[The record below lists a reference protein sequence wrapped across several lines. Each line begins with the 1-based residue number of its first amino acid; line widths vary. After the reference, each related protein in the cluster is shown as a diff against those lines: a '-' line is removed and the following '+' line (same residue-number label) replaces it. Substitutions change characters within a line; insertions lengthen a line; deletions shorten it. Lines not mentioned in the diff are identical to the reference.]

1 MLAGFP
7 VAKRP
12 RIEHPTFVFTFQV
25 GHSVEL
31 ATDQIWPDLDA
42 PDAPTAQDARAAVE
56 RFGGPEIVLRR
67 WLLDRPTFN
76 EVDVDVDRA
85 GGKISVGPVT
95 LRISRGRIDA
105 ESVVELPTETALVAS
120 ADDAGAIPI
129 SSTLSLSVDF
139 VTKTQAVVARKGSG
153 KSYTGRNQAEG
164 LLALG
169 QQIVVI
175 DPTGAWWGLRSSAD
189 GKSAGFPIAVL
200 GGDHGDI
207 PLDPASGE
215 AIAESVVSQG
225 FSAVLDLSLLKRSR
239 ASGFV
244 ADFLEALYRLNREAM
259 HLFVD
264 EADLFAPQVTRS
276 SDVSRALD
284 AMNDIVRRGRIRGIG
299 ATLITQRA
307 QVISKDVLS
316 QVDMLTAMRMS
327 HPKDLAAVREWVDV
341 HADPARSREMVASL
355 PGLPVGEAW
364 IWAPGSGLFERV
376 KIRRCRTFDSSRTPR
391 AGERVSS
398 PKVLA
403 PIDIA
408 RLGKTIADT
417 AARAQEDDPTVLRA
431 RIAELRQQIE
441 RVRASAVPVE
451 VPVEVRVEVP
461 TPVLPEVDLAKFEF
475 AVARLD
481 ATRKSILGDLTRE
494 LASVGQATKDLEA
507 AVHLAA
513 SSTSPPLARPAV
525 AVVAV
530 ETPSRAERAA
540 PAPADRGVPAS
551 GRLESGDPSLGL
563 GERKILAALAQYAGG
578 LTKRQ
583 VAVIT
588 GYAANG
594 GGFQNYL
601 SSLRSR
607 GLIRGDQSNLQITDA
622 GVAALGHYD
631 PLPTGR
637 ALFEYW
643 LGHRQLGRAER
654 EILRVLHEEWPRS
667 HPKQFI
673 AMRAGY
679 KPDGGGFQNALS
691 RLRTL
696 QLIEGKSKIKANDQ
710 LQDGGR

>member
-1 MLAGFP
+1 MAD
-7 VAKRP
+7 RP
-12 RIEHPTFVFTFQV
+12 TIEDPTFVFTFQV

-31 ATDQIWPDLDA
+31 TVDQIWPDLDG
-42 PDAPTAQDARAAVE
+42 PDAPTAQDARNSVE
-56 RFGGPEIVLRR
+56 RYGGAEAVLRG
-67 WLLDRPTFN
+67 WLLDRPTLN
-76 EVDVDVDRA
+76 EGSLESDRVA
-85 GGKISVGPVT
+85 GRVSIGPVT
-95 LRISRGRIDA
+95 LRIARGRIDA
-105 ESVVELPTETALVAS
+105 ESPIEPPAEAELVAS
-120 ADDAGAIPI
+120 ADDSGAIPI
-129 SSTLSLSVDF
+129 SAALSLSIDF
-139 VTKTQAVVARKGSG
+139 VTKTQAIMARKGSG
-153 KSYTGRNQAEG
+153 KSHTGRTQAEG

-189 GKSAGFPIAVL
+189 GKSAGHPIAVL

-215 AIAESVVSQG
+215 ALAEAIVSQG

-316 QVDMLTAMRMS
+316 QVDMLTVLRMS

-341 HADPARSREMVASL
+341 HADPGRSKEMIASL

-376 KIRRCRTFDSSRTPR
+376 KIRRCRTFDSGRTPR

-417 AARAQEDDPTVLRA
+417 AARAQEDDPVVLRA
-431 RIAELRQQIE
+431 RIADLRQQVD
-441 RVRASAVPVE
+441 RARASAAPVE
-451 VPVEVRVEVP
+451 VKVEVP
-461 TPVLPEVDLAKFEF
+461 TTVLPEADLAKFEF

-481 ATRKSILGDLTRE
+481 AMGKALLGDLTRE
-494 LASVGQATKDLEA
+494 LTSVGQATRELEA

-513 SSTSPPLARPAV
+513 VLGSPRARTAGASSAVLPTPPPALES
-525 AVVAV
+525 VVASSGQGV
-530 ETPSRAERAA
+530 VASAGPAAAGGPSF
-540 PAPADRGVPAS
+540 
-551 GRLESGDPSLGL
+551 GL
-563 GERKILAALAQYAGG
+563 GERKILIALAQHAGG

-583 VAVIT
+583 LAVMT
-588 GYAANG
+588 GYAASG

-601 SSLRSR
+601 SSLRGR
-607 GLIRGDQSNLQITDA
+607 GLIRGDQSGLQITDV
-622 GVAALGHYD
+622 GQAALGSYE

-643 LGHRQLGRAER
+643 LRHRQLGRAER
-654 EILRVLHEEWPRS
+654 EVLRVLHEEWPKA
-667 HPKQFI
+667 HPKQFV

-691 RLRTL
+691 KLRTL
-696 QLIEGKSKIKANDQ
+696 QLIEGKLKIKASDQ
-710 LQDGGR
+710 LQDFAR